1 MEIELP
7 HEERLYEIKQEKAV
21 EVNQTMNY
29 MANLFWFYVDKNWT
43 LDSFNA
49 TVLLQG
55 IFRVDNIPVFFV
67 FRVAT
72 FSVMGFCLYIFF
84 LEMPLQGVS

>member
-67 FRVAT
+67 FRVPR
-72 FSVMGFCLYIFF
+72 FLSWDFVYIFF
-84 LEMPLQGVS
+84 S